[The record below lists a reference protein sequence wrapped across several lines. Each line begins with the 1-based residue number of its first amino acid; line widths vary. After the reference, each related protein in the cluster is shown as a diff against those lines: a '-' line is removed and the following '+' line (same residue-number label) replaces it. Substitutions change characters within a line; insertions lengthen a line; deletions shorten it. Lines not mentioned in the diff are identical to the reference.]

1 MASTFGPRVPW
12 VRGLPPGIHDW
23 TADKDTWELY
33 HLGEDWS
40 QASDLAAEMPGKFAE
55 LKELFLIEATKAGA
69 FPSAEGSG
77 FRCAP
82 RAAARASLYGVDLLR
97 RNRPRARVL
106 RPRPGHQAQRGRH
119 RRGHPR
125 ARQRRAV
132 QAGRVP
138 GGVTCFAE
146 DGILCYEYN
155 LFEIQRTRIRAQA
168 PLPAGKVKIGS
179 RRTIRISCRAAR
191 ST

>member
-12 VRGLPPGIHDW
+12 VHGPPPGIHDW

-69 FPSAEGSG
+69 FPIGGGLWIPMLHPE
-77 FRCAP
+77 
-82 RAAARASLYGVDLLR
+82 
-97 RNRPRARVL
+97 L
-106 RPRPGHQAQRGRH
+106 RPAPPYTEWTFFGDTVRVPEFSAPALGTRPNVVAID
-119 RRGHPR
+119 
-125 ARQRRAV
+125 AV
-132 QAGRVP
+132 IPEHANGVPYRLGGFP

-146 DGILCYEYN
+146 DGI
-155 LFEIQRTRIRAQA
+155 T
-168 PLPAGKVKIGS
+168 
-179 RRTIRISCRAAR
+179 
-191 ST
+191 